1 MLLKISLGLAILL
14 GVATIFLTHTQLG
27 GKIQTLETTLATT
40 QTQLTQTQAS
50 ETKLRG
56 ETKALRAT
64 VEENNQFINET
75 TNALAQAQAK
85 AVEQQTRADRA
96 SQELNTVTAERN
108 TAQNE
113 LAQWRLF
120 EMSPEQIRNALARLR
135 QVERERDVYV
145 TENRSLDRERQRLQN
160 ELDRYTGQYEK
171 EVELPPGTK
180 GNVVAVDP
188 KYDFVVIDIGE
199 QQGVL
204 PRAKLLV
211 NRDGKLIGKVQI
223 TSVDKH
229 RSVANILPEWKQDE
243 VMEGDQVLF

>member
-27 GKIQTLETTLATT
+27 GKINQLTTDLQST

-56 ETKALRAT
+56 DVKTLRAT
-64 VEENNQFINET
+64 VDENNQFINET

-108 TAQNE
+108 TAQAE

-120 EMSPEQIRNALARLR
+120 EMSPEQIRNSLTRLR
-135 QVERERDVYV
+135 NVERERDVFV
-145 TENRSLDRERQRLQN
+145 TDSVNVTQKDWPKLRVVSIASLIAGAIERCMVDGSLG
-160 ELDRYTGQYEK
+160 DS
-171 EVELPPGTK
+171 LPTK
-180 GNVVAVDP
+180 
-188 KYDFVVIDIGE
+188 
-199 QQGVL
+199 
-204 PRAKLLV
+204 
-211 NRDGKLIGKVQI
+211 
-223 TSVDKH
+223 T
-229 RSVANILPEWKQDE
+229 
-243 VMEGDQVLF
+243 DQVSAGRRHGSHTIS